1 MKKKMKLSILSG
13 VLAVGVLAG
22 CGTDNDNGLIEDDM
36 MDNNDPGMEQ
46 DNNFGNNN
54 VDNDFGNNDY
64 DNDDYGNDDV
74 NNDYDNNNDNNM

>member
-1 MKKKMKLSILSG
+1 MKKRMMLSILSG

-22 CGTDNDNGLIEDDM
+22 CGTDNDNGLIEDNM

-46 DNNFGNNN
+46 NDDYGNNN

-64 DNDDYGNDDV
+64 DNDV